1 MGPISQTV
9 KEEIIKSSLDT
20 ACIYAAHVQFQH
32 HETLFCISI
41 LWESMLLGYLA
52 PSLSDSLFSNE
63 DMQMAIDIHEKLFN
77 IFSLQG
83 NAN

>member
-1 MGPISQTV
+1 MGPISRTV

-32 HETLFCISI
+32 LETLFCISI

-63 DMQMAIDIHEKLFN
+63 DMQMAIDRHEKLFN
-77 IFSLQG
+77 IFSLQEMQ
-83 NAN
+83 